1 MTVPTERV
9 GFEKLLRIAF
19 LPFLFCFLYS
29 IAVFT
34 LEEAFGDHF
43 YSISPQT
50 GSVFGIA
57 VAFFLGFRM
66 NSAYDRWW
74 EARKNIGELTYNSRN
89 FSGKVCTYFCNKENL
104 NNESK
109 SQNYIIGKTLLDLL
123 RLYLVQ
129 FQKQLHNQSDV
140 DPNGF
145 SVDNNLSFLP
155 SVKNK
160 PNHILQTMSQKIE
173 QSFNKECSMEKYDL
187 MVLLNKF
194 YEIQGKSERT
204 KNTPFLNI
212 YKAFTRL
219 IVVSYVLLLPFF
231 MGDIDLG
238 GENSY
243 WELLAIP
250 VITLIGTIFLTIN
263 KLSNLFGDPFSQE
276 ATSFPLTAIT
286 ENISAEV
293 NDVINY
299 FDFLARD
306 NKATNK

>member
-1 MTVPTERV
+1 M
-9 GFEKLLRIAF
+9 
-19 LPFLFCFLYS
+19 
-29 IAVFT
+29 
-34 LEEAFGDHF
+34 EESFGDHF

-50 GSVFGIA
+50 GSVLGIA

-74 EARKNIGELTYNSRN
+74 EARKNIGELTYNSRT
-89 FSGKVCTYFCNKENL
+89 FAGKVCTYFCNKENL
-104 NNESK
+104 NSEFK
-109 SQNYIIGKTLLDLL
+109 SQNYIIGKTLLELL
-123 RLYLVQ
+123 CLYIVQ
-129 FQKQLHNQSDV
+129 LRKQLHNLSDI
-140 DPNGF
+140 D
-145 SVDNNLSFLP
+145 SKSIDIDNNLSFI
-155 SVKNK
+155 STVKNK

-173 QSFNKECSMEKYDL
+173 NSIGKECSMGKYDL

-219 IVVSYVLLLPFF
+219 IVISYVLLLPFF

-250 VITLIGTIFLTIN
+250 VTTLIGTIFLTIN
-263 KLSNLFGDPFSQE
+263 KLSNLFGDPFSQA
-276 ATSFPLTAIT
+276 ATSFPLTTIT
-286 ENISAEV
+286 ENISTEV

-299 FDFLARD
+299 FDFLATE

>member
-1 MTVPTERV
+1 MNVPTESV
-9 GFEKLLRIAF
+9 GFKKLLGIAF
-19 LPFLFCFLYS
+19 LPFSFCFLYS

-89 FSGKVCTYFCNKENL
+89 FSAKVCTYFCNKENL
-104 NNESK
+104 SNESK
-109 SQNYIIGKTLLDLL
+109 SQNYIIGKTILDLL

-129 FQKQLHNQSDV
+129 FQKQLHNQSDI
-140 DPNGF
+140 DPNVF

-173 QSFNKECSMEKYDL
+173 QSFNNECSMEKYDL
-187 MVLLNKF
+187 MVLINKF

-219 IVVSYVLLLPFF
+219 IVVFYVLLLPFF

-243 WELLAIP
+243 WELFAIP

-263 KLSNLFGDPFSQE
+263 KLSNLFGDPFSQS
-276 ATSFPLTAIT
+276 ATSFPLTEII

-306 NKATNK
+306 IKANNK

>member
-1 MTVPTERV
+1 MNIPTERA

-19 LPFLFCFLYS
+19 PPFLFCFLYS
-29 IAVFT
+29 IAVFA
-34 LEEAFGDHF
+34 LEEIFGDHL
-43 YSISPQT
+43 YSIAPQT

-74 EARKNIGELTYNSRN
+74 EARKNIGELTYNSRI
-89 FSGKVCTYFCNKENL
+89 FAGKVCTYFHNKENL
-104 NNESK
+104 GTDSK
-109 SQNYIIGKTLLDLL
+109 NQNHIIGKKLLDLL
-123 RLYLVQ
+123 SLYIIQ
-129 FQKQLHNQSDV
+129 FRKQLHNLSDV
-140 DPNGF
+140 DPK
-145 SVDNNLSFLP
+145 STTIDSNLSFLQ

-160 PNHILQTMSQKIE
+160 PNHILQIMSQNIDL
-173 QSFNKECSMEKYDL
+173 SFNKEHSMEKYDL
-187 MVLLNKF
+187 MILLNKF

-243 WELLAIP
+243 MELLAIP

-263 KLSNLFGDPFSQE
+263 KLSNLFGDPFSQT

-286 ENISAEV
+286 ENITAEV
-293 NDVINY
+293 NDAINY
-299 FDFLARD
+299 FDFLT
-306 NKATNK
+306 KESPATSR